1 MLCFQAPALPP
12 CHGDPWLALNLSS
25 PSVRE
30 LNALSLS
37 PPHRS
42 KLITLPPT
50 AAQHTLH
57 WRLAGKAEDTGAHV

>member
-12 CHGDPWLALNLSS
+12 CHGDPWLALNLSL

-30 LNALSLS
+30 LDALSVS

-42 KLITLPPT
+42 ELTTPLPT

-57 WRLAGKAEDTGAHV
+57 R